1 MLAGQFL
8 KTLKEIWGIRF
19 VRLNKAD
26 RKIFT
31 LMKIRIKGNSI
42 RLRLA
47 KSETEIFANK
57 GFLQDSTS
65 FGNNSLVYA
74 MKSYR
79 GQDLSAELD
88 GATITVYV
96 PEHFIKDWI
105 GSNLV
110 GLEYAM
116 ALSSG
121 ESLHILI
128 EKDFKCI
135 DALITED
142 QTDYFENPAK
152 SC

>member
-1 MLAGQFL
+1 
-8 KTLKEIWGIRF
+8 
-19 VRLNKAD
+19 
-26 RKIFT
+26 
-31 LMKIRIKGNSI
+31 MKIRIKGNSI
-42 RLRLA
+42 RLRLT
-47 KSETEIFANK
+47 KSEIEAFAAK

-74 MKSYR
+74 MKNYA
-79 GQDLSAELD
+79 GQNLSADLND
-88 GATITVYV
+88 ATITVYV

-110 GLEYAM
+110 GLEHSMAM
-116 ALSSG
+116 PNG
-121 ESLHILI
+121 ERLHILI

-142 QTDYFENPAK
+142 QSDYFENPAK